1 MSKNLTKIQ
10 TYYMK
15 KYLYRGKTTK
25 ESRAIFL
32 KLIETGKIQSL
43 NLDSIKRKEREEF
56 KTARNF
62 QLVSKTN

>member
-32 KLIETGKIQSL
+32 KLIEKGRIQSL
-43 NLDSIKRKEREEF
+43 NLGSIKRKEREEF
-56 KTARNF
+56 KTARIF

>member
-15 KYLYRGKTTK
+15 KYLYRGKITK
-25 ESRAIFL
+25 ESRVIFL
-32 KLIETGKIQSL
+32 KLIEKDRMQSL
-43 NLDSIKRKEREEF
+43 NLGSIKRKGKEEF

>member
-43 NLDSIKRKEREEF
+43 NLDSIKQKEREEF
-56 KTARNF
+56 KTAKNF
-62 QLVSKTN
+62 QLISKTN

>member
-43 NLDSIKRKEREEF
+43 NLDSIKQKEREEF
-56 KTARNF
+56 KTAKNF

>member
-15 KYLYRGKTTK
+15 KYLYRGKITK
-25 ESRAIFL
+25 ESRVIFL
-32 KLIETGKIQSL
+32 KLIEKDRMRSL
-43 NLDSIKRKEREEF
+43 NLGSIKRKGNEEF